1 MGKVRFAEPI
11 QDLRGKIN
19 TPKEHNGAIWV
30 FRQKCYGVNGRG
42 KPLLGPKEHYAMHRH
57 EGKWSEK
64 ATNNRK
70 SFGDLCAQAYD
81 ELKDPERKAYWE
93 AEFAEQKAH
102 PVRGKKVYKRLASF
116 VVARLKE
123 ATVSEVSTSQSVSE
137 TYNA

>member
-1 MGKVRFAEPI
+1 MGKVRFADPI

-70 SFGDLCAQAYD
+70 SFGDFCAQACVK
-81 ELKDPERKAYWE
+81 LTGKRSLRNRRLIRFAGRKCISVW
-93 AEFAEQKAH
+93 H
-102 PVRGKKVYKRLASF
+102 RLLW
-116 VVARLKE
+116 RD
-123 ATVSEVSTSQSVSE
+123 
-137 TYNA
+137 